1 MHVWILAGL
10 PLASS
15 AYSEHKAHVAAPFLQ
30 LVRVGVVEVHETCG
44 TKERTGRQR
53 CNLFA
58 QDLLSGVGL
67 ACLHSQLI
75 WQCASH
81 AMPRLGA
88 SLRAPLAHF
97 LAKANALHGK
107 CLSTSGAT
115 RQSSNRILYF
125 TVKTKK
131 VDYYS
136 IDVSFLHTS
145 ALASHSPAARTL
157 PAPQRTSL
165 QRPHRPSPF
174 ATVLSPV
181 YLFDLLHNS
190 ELGFAGYST
199 YMMAQVARSA
209 F

>member
-10 PLASS
+10 PLALS

-67 ACLHSQLI
+67 AC
-75 WQCASH
+75 